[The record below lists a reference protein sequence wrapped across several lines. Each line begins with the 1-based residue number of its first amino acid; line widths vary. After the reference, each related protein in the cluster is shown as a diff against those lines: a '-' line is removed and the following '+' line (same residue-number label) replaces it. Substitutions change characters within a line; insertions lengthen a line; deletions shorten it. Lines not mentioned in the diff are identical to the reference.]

1 MAATSKA
8 VGKEKKAI
16 SRVLWKEI
24 KQGDRRKFSATS
36 NDDSSAGGGARDLR
50 FRGGDDLDAIVE
62 AMFPRR
68 KTVMRR
74 REGQSQPLVQHEG
87 DLAWIDEMTDGSRVE
102 RSQVAAMEPPTTA
115 RPGEWRLTR
124 VHTYP
129 PLAEKIPAQPSTG
142 RLFLLL
148 VQTTSGEIWPLFV
161 DEDTLRTGNGW
172 QIAFRRHIIKCLNRP
187 IRQRRTILGYFE
199 ANTGREYSNA

>member
-1 MAATSKA
+1 MSKA
-8 VGKEKKAI
+8 GGKDDKAI

-50 FRGGDDLDAIVE
+50 FRGGDDLDAIVK
-62 AMFPRR
+62 AMFPRQN
-68 KTVMRR
+68 TVMRR
-74 REGQSQPLVQHEG
+74 RDGCSQPVLQHEG
-87 DLAWIDEMTDGSRVE
+87 DLGWIDMLADGSRIE
-102 RSQVAAMEPPTTA
+102 RFQVAVMEPPTTA

-129 PLAEKIPAQPSTG
+129 ALAEKIPPQPSTG

-148 VQTTSGEIWPLFV
+148 VQTKGEKIWPLFV
-161 DEDTLRTGNGW
+161 DEETLRTGSGW
-172 QIAFRRHIIKCLNRP
+172 QGAFRRHIISCLDRP
-187 IRQRRTILGYFE
+187 IRQGRTILGYFE
-199 ANTGREYSNA
+199 ADTGRQYSNA